1 MAILQ
6 RKILFGGIAVL
17 IVLAILSVV
26 FLYQPKIQ
34 ARGKIQ
40 AEVNDLKKQIADLK
54 EQVKGIGAVRRQ
66 IEQLESQNSELM
78 SHVAPR
84 DQLLTILRE
93 LAKIGERYNITFLEI
108 TPPGLDTMLQI
119 ETQDKPIRPV
129 PFQIVLQGRYIDIG
143 NYVENLVQFPY
154 FVKIPEFEIT
164 GKEEIRPA
172 VEARLLVNL
181 YTSSLPFAQQP
192 EVVPSSGAS
201 TSGTTG
207 EKL

>member
-6 RKILFGGIAVL
+6 RKILFGGIIIL
-17 IVLAILSVV
+17 IVLAVLSVI

-40 AEVNDLKKQIADLK
+40 AEANNLKKQINDMK

-66 IEQLESQNSELM
+66 ITQLETQNSELM

-84 DQLLTILRE
+84 DQLLTLLRE
-93 LAKIGERYNITFLEI
+93 LARIGERYNISFLEI

-119 ETQDKPIRPV
+119 ETPDKPIRPV
-129 PFQIVLQGRYIDIG
+129 PFQIVIQGRYIDIG
-143 NYVENLVQFPY
+143 SYVEHLNQFTY
-154 FVKIPEFEIT
+154 FVKVPEFEIT
-164 GKEEIRPA
+164 GKDEIRPA
-172 VEARLLVNL
+172 VEARLLLNL

-192 EVVPSSGAS
+192 EAVPDSVLGTSSKS
-201 TSGTTG
+201 G

>member
-6 RKILFGGIAVL
+6 RKILFGGIVVL

-40 AEVNDLKKQIADLK
+40 AEVNDLKTQIADLK
-54 EQVKGIGAVRRQ
+54 EQVKGISAVRRQ
-66 IEQLESQNSELM
+66 AVQLEEQNSELM

-93 LAKIGERYNITFLEI
+93 LAKLGERDNITFLEI
-108 TPPGLDTMLQI
+108 TPPGLDTMLQV

-129 PFQIVLQGRYIDIG
+129 PFQIVIQGRYIDIG
-143 NYVENLVQFPY
+143 NYVESLNQFPY
-154 FVKIPEFEIT
+154 FVKVPEFEIT
-164 GKEEIRPA
+164 GKEEIRPG
-172 VEARLLVNL
+172 VEARLLLNL
-181 YTSSLPFAQQP
+181 YTSSLPFAQQT
-192 EVVPSSGAS
+192 EAVPSSAPSAS
-201 TSGTTG
+201 SGTG